1 MFALYFVTH
10 CQLYSCRVFSDIT
23 STWHKYFILG
33 IFLKTFPC
41 VEIKMD
47 QNDSIVSCPWL
58 LCADTAASKW
68 EQKARKSV
76 YEIIN
81 SCLLYLSQSMR
92 YLTSAYII
100 YAADENW
107 SAMEAFCNLSA
118 AYLLILNI
126 HLLRKTCRLDNSLP
140 NVQYVYI
147 SIRRKEEKCSVKLA
161 LFCFFNA
168 HNSPDVKGSSFK

>member
-33 IFLKTFPC
+33 IFLSSFHC
-41 VEIKMD
+41 VEMKMD

-58 LCADTAASKW
+58 LCANSAASKW
-68 EQKARKSV
+68 QQKARKSV

-92 YLTSAYII
+92 YLTSAYLRCPRKLIRSGSI
-100 YAADENW
+100 
-107 SAMEAFCNLSA
+107 CNLSA

-126 HLLRKTCRLDNSLP
+126 HLLRKTYRLDNSLP

-147 SIRRKEEKCSVKLA
+147 AIRRKEEKCSVKLA

-168 HNSPDVKGSSFK
+168 HNSPDVKRSSFK

>member
-1 MFALYFVTH
+1 
-10 CQLYSCRVFSDIT
+10 
-23 STWHKYFILG
+23 
-33 IFLKTFPC
+33 
-41 VEIKMD
+41 
-47 QNDSIVSCPWL
+47 
-58 LCADTAASKW
+58 
-68 EQKARKSV
+68 
-76 YEIIN
+76 
-81 SCLLYLSQSMR
+81 MR
-92 YLTSAYII
+92 YLNSAYII
-100 YAADENW
+100 YAAHENW

-168 HNSPDVKGSSFK
+168 HNPPDVKGSSFK

>member
-33 IFLKTFPC
+33 IFLSTFHC
-41 VEIKMD
+41 VEMKMD

-68 EQKARKSV
+68 QQKARKSV

-92 YLTSAYII
+92 YLTSAYLRCPRKLIRYGSI
-100 YAADENW
+100 LQIVCGLSLNFKYPPTEK
-107 SAMEAFCNLSA
+107 NLSIGQ
-118 AYLLILNI
+118 LSTK
-126 HLLRKTCRLDNSLP
+126 R
-140 NVQYVYI
+140 
-147 SIRRKEEKCSVKLA
+147 SVCLH
-161 LFCFFNA
+161 FY
-168 HNSPDVKGSSFK
+168 S

>member
-1 MFALYFVTH
+1 MFENPRRGRQARNFSTNVPRILDLKSSSEQV
-10 CQLYSCRVFSDIT
+10 YSENCRWVPM
-23 STWHKYFILG
+23 H
-33 IFLKTFPC
+33 C

-92 YLTSAYII
+92 YLTSAYLRCPRKLIRCGSMLQFVCGLSLNFK
-100 YAADENW
+100 YPPTEK
-107 SAMEAFCNLSA
+107 NLSIA
-118 AYLLILNI
+118 QLSTKRSVCLHFYSY
-126 HLLRKTCRLDNSLP
+126 K
-140 NVQYVYI
+140 
-147 SIRRKEEKCSVKLA
+147 RRKVFSKTSFV
-161 LFCFFNA
+161 LFL
-168 HNSPDVKGSSFK
+168 

>member
-1 MFALYFVTH
+1 MFALNFVTH

-33 IFLKTFPC
+33 IFLSTFHC
-41 VEIKMD
+41 VEMKMD

-68 EQKARKSV
+68 EQKARNQFMRLSIHV
-76 YEIIN
+76 YYI
-81 SCLLYLSQSMR
+81 CLNLWDILPA
-92 YLTSAYII
+92 LI
-100 YAADENW
+100 YAAHENW

-140 NVQYVYI
+140 NVQYVYF

>member
-33 IFLKTFPC
+33 IFLSTFHC
-41 VEIKMD
+41 VEMKMD

-76 YEIIN
+76 YDRDYQFMFIIFVSIYEISYQRLYYLRCPRKLIRYG
-81 SCLLYLSQSMR
+81 SILQFVCGLCLNFKYPP
-92 YLTSAYII
+92 T
-100 YAADENW
+100 EK
-107 SAMEAFCNLSA
+107 NLSIGQ
-118 AYLLILNI
+118 LSTK
-126 HLLRKTCRLDNSLP
+126 R
-140 NVQYVYI
+140 
-147 SIRRKEEKCSVKLA
+147 SVCLH
-161 LFCFFNA
+161 FY
-168 HNSPDVKGSSFK
+168 S